1 MKHTLTDEL
10 TDLGM
15 IDIERLHRVHDGD
28 NKRRAGQS
36 TYIYDSMLR
45 LTQTDAKDNIVHV
58 SNNLSTADYHF
69 KAFMNFLNQENEH
82 FEIDVRRNILLNSI
96 VITFISAINS
106 KEYLIGRNVV
116 IFEDIH
122 NEG

>member
-1 MKHTLTDEL
+1 
-10 TDLGM
+10 M

-58 SNNLSTADYHF
+58 SNNLSTAEYHF
-69 KAFMNFLNQENEH
+69 KAFMNFLNEED
-82 FEIDVRRNILLNSI
+82 EEYVIDRKLAVLISGI
-96 VITFISAINS
+96 TITFISAINS
-106 KEYLIGRNVV
+106 KQYLLGRNVA
-116 IFEDIH
+116 IFKDIH
-122 NEG
+122 DES

>member
-1 MKHTLTDEL
+1 
-10 TDLGM
+10 M